1 MKKLVLIVAAFLG
14 LSAGAASATCT
25 GPAVMHDFPGTAFN
39 MSLATAPDG
48 NCASNNAITTWG
60 GVSLGAPS
68 NYGTSPGAVAVI
80 GVNSFVTNF
89 PSTFPLN
96 ATPSLANGN
105 GVVPTQGGSVLSAAN
120 GLYANIL
127 QGNAVNS
134 LTNPFFMSPA
144 TGSVWPIS
152 VASLPLAPL
161 AATTTNQTSQITQ
174 ETATANALGTTADA
188 PATLPA
194 STTPATG
201 ISVWKAIAN
210 ALNSLL
216 SAATT
221 PLDNTSV
228 PINISTA
235 TTTQLVALSGSTQV
249 RITSWDVI
257 AGGTGT
263 FQLVYGT
270 GTACATGQNP
280 LTGAYPLTAQAGEAK
295 GSGIGTI
302 LKTPAGQ
309 AVCAVTVGAVQYSGS
324 LSFQQF

>member
-1 MKKLVLIVAAFLG
+1 MRKLVLALFALAF
-14 LSAGAASATCT
+14 AFPASAQ
-25 GPAVMHDFPGTAFN
+25 
-39 MSLATAPDG
+39 
-48 NCASNNAITTWG
+48 
-60 GVSLGAPS
+60 
-68 NYGTSPGAVAVI
+68 NYT
-80 GVNSFVTNF
+80 
-89 PSTFPLN
+89 
-96 ATPSLANGN
+96 ATPGSGLTFGAKSISSILYPQQLMCDPATPANCVSVNASGQITLANSGFN
-105 GVVPTQGGSVLSAAN
+105 ALQGG
-120 GLYANIL
+120 
-127 QGNAVNS
+127 NANS

-144 TGSVWPIS
+144 TGSVWSIS
-152 VASLPLAPL
+152 AASGAIVAGAG
-161 AATTTNQTSQITQ
+161 ADGAFVTD
-174 ETATANALGTTADA
+174 GTKADA
-188 PATLPA
+188 PATLPT
-194 STTPATG
+194 STTAASG
-201 ISVWKAIAN
+201 ISIWKAIAN